1 VSLCGGTGAIAAVD
15 AVGRRC
21 STRIRSVQYLSSTR
35 LSPEHGRPSD
45 DRRETHLAPDAT
57 MNSDRLL
64 GDRDG
69 VFNTCNPRGFLS
81 DLLRGLPHEA
91 GAHFAG
97 QVHDV
102 IKGLNID

>member
-1 VSLCGGTGAIAAVD
+1 MS
-15 AVGRRC
+15 
-21 STRIRSVQYLSSTR
+21 
-35 LSPEHGRPSD
+35 
-45 DRRETHLAPDAT
+45 
-57 MNSDRLL
+57 SDRLL

-102 IKGLNID
+102 IKGLNIDGIDALQVRVTVQSLLYIGGYFGVPWATATPAFPFRGTSQKAPGQ

>member
-1 VSLCGGTGAIAAVD
+1 VSYSHERNPQSGSSFTRSADTQDPQVTFPIEDAETSREPSHAIS
-15 AVGRRC
+15 C
-21 STRIRSVQYLSSTR
+21 
-35 LSPEHGRPSD
+35 PSNW
-45 DRRETHLAPDAT
+45 RPDAT
-57 MNSDRLL
+57 MSSDRLL

-69 VFNTCNPRGFLS
+69 VINTCNPRGFFS